1 MSSRTTAW
9 EVALF
14 AELGFVGEE
23 RYVHEDVSYTNE
35 GWFNKEDTGSLG
47 WGVYYPIIG
56 IEVSGYIGDFTTST
70 SRKKS
75 RKKRSR
81 RRR

>member
-23 RYVHEDVSYTNE
+23 RYQYDDVSYTNG
-35 GWFNKEDTGSLG
+35 GWFNKDETGSLG

-56 IEVSGYIGDFTTST
+56 VEVTGFIGDF
-70 SRKKS
+70 SRS
-75 RKKRSR
+75 SSPRKKRKKRGR